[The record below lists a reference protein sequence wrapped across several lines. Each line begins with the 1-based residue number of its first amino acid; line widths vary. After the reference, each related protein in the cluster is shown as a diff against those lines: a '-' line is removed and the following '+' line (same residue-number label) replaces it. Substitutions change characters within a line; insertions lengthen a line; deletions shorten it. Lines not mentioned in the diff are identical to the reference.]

1 MRFQTFE
8 SFSFLPSVGDNS
20 SLPNVFSLMIF
31 SAYNS
36 HLSPD
41 SPVVQRLLAMPSY
54 ETLRKLSNE
63 GNPLVKSE
71 EGDDEV
77 IEENISNDKIIL
89 FVRIEGE
96 NYACLGCVAHI
107 SHNLRTQPVEFEWE
121 LLDYEEIKN
130 KPDFKRIM
138 ET

>member
-1 MRFQTFE
+1 M
-8 SFSFLPSVGDNS
+8 
-20 SLPNVFSLMIF
+20 VFAVSN
-31 SAYNS
+31 Y

-63 GNPLVKSE
+63 GNPSVKTE
-71 EGDDEV
+71 ENDAEV
-77 IEENISNDKIIL
+77 IEENVSNDKIVL

-96 NYACLGCVAHI
+96 NYACLGRVAHI